1 MPLSQQTEP
10 ETQTVTDLSADLR
23 KGGAADAAPPRDPS
37 DAASLAS
44 WRDYVSLMKPRVMT
58 LVVFTGLAGFA
69 AAPVAVN
76 FLTAAIAMLCIA
88 VGAGAAGAF
97 NMAYDADI
105 DAIMKRTR
113 RRPVPTGRVPAN
125 EAYVFSGVMALAS
138 VLLMALATNY
148 VAAGLLAFSIFFY
161 TVIYTMWLKR
171 STPQNIVI
179 GGAAGAFPPVIGWAA
194 ATGDISLNSVLLFA
208 IIFLWTP
215 PHSWALALYK
225 SGDYSAA
232 GVPMMP
238 VAKGAKSTRLQ
249 ILIYTA
255 LYLAATAGPI
265 VTGLGGWVYAGAV
278 VLGGALFALLAIRV
292 FASRAGDANAAEDEL
307 YAVRAGDKAARD
319 LFAYSIAH
327 LTLLFAALLVE
338 HGAGAYTPVM
348 AFLGGGA

>member
-1 MPLSQQTEP
+1 M
-10 ETQTVTDLSADLR
+10 TDTSADTV
-23 KGGAADAAPPRDPS
+23 KGDAVH
-37 DAASLAS
+37 AASPRASSTLAD

-58 LVVFTGLAGFA
+58 LVVFTGLAGLV
-69 AAPVAVN
+69 AAPGSMNPIA
-76 FLTAAIAMLCIA
+76 AAIAILCIA

-105 DAIMKRTR
+105 DAVMKRTR
-113 RRPVPTGRVPAN
+113 RRPVPTGRVPRE
-125 EAYVFSGVMALAS
+125 EAYVFAGVMSLGS

-161 TVIYTMWLKR
+161 CVIYTMWLKR

-179 GGAAGAFPPVIGWAA
+179 GGAAGAFPPMIGWAA
-194 ATGDISLNSVLLFA
+194 VTGTITLDSLLLFA

-238 VAKGAKSTRLQ
+238 VAKGAKSTRQQ
-249 ILIYTA
+249 ILFYTG
-255 LYLAATAGPI
+255 LYLAATAGP
-265 VTGLGGWVYAGAV
+265 VLTGLGGLVYTGAV
-278 VLGGALFALLAIRV
+278 VLGGALFALLALRV
-292 FASRAGDANAAEDEL
+292 FNSRAGDGNNAEDEL

-338 HGAGAYTPVM
+338 HGAGAFWALPS
-348 AFLGGGA
+348 FGG

>member
-1 MPLSQQTEP
+1 MTDAS
-10 ETQTVTDLSADLR
+10 VDLSP
-23 KGGAADAAPPRDPS
+23 GGAAKAAPPEAHQGSER
-37 DAASLAS
+37 LAS
-44 WRDYVSLMKPRVMT
+44 SRDYFDLMKPRVMT
-58 LVVFTGLAGFA
+58 LVVFTGLAGLV
-69 AAPVAVN
+69 AAPGTMN
-76 FLTAAIAMLCIA
+76 WISAAIAILCIA

-105 DAIMKRTR
+105 DAVMKRTR
-113 RRPVPTGRVPAN
+113 KRPVPTGRVPGS
-125 EAYVFSGVMALAS
+125 EAYAFSGVMALGS

-161 TVIYTMWLKR
+161 CVVYTVWLKR

-179 GGAAGAFPPVIGWAA
+179 GGAAGAFPPMIGWAA
-194 ATGDISLNSVLLFA
+194 ATGSVSLEAVILFS

-238 VAKGAKSTRLQ
+238 VAKGAKSTRAQ
-249 ILIYTA
+249 ILIYTFA
-255 LYLAATAGPI
+255 YLAASAAPVFI
-265 VTGLGGWVYAGAV
+265 GLGGLVYAVAALG
-278 VLGGALFALLAIRV
+278 GGALFLTLAVRV
-292 FASRAGDANAAEDEL
+292 FLSRAGDANAAEDEL

-327 LTLLFAALLVE
+327 LAILFAALLVE
-338 HGAGAYTPVM
+338 HGAGAFIALPG
-348 AFLGGGA
+348 LGGA

>member
-1 MPLSQQTEP
+1 LITLKTEP
-10 ETQTVTDLSADLR
+10 ETTDVTDFSAEMSE
-23 KGGAADAAPPRDPS
+23 GGAAKAASPRDYQDAA
-37 DAASLAS
+37 ATAS

-58 LVVFTGLAGFA
+58 LVVFTGLAGLV
-69 AAPVAVN
+69 AAPGQMN
-76 FLTAAIAMLCIA
+76 ILSAAIAILCIA

-105 DAIMKRTR
+105 DAVMKRTR
-113 RRPVPTGRVPAN
+113 RRPVPTGRVPAS

-179 GGAAGAFPPVIGWAA
+179 GGAAGAFPPMIGWAVV
-194 ATGDISLNSVLLFA
+194 TGDVSLNAILLFA
-208 IIFLWTP
+208 IIFMWTP

-249 ILIYTA
+249 ILVYTV
-255 LYLAATAGPI
+255 LYLAVTAGP
-265 VTGLGGWVYAGAV
+265 VLTGLGGWVYAAAAGV
-278 VLGGALFALLAIRV
+278 GGALFGLLAVRV
-292 FASRAGDANAAEDEL
+292 FLSRAGDANAAEDEL

-338 HGAGAYTPVM
+338 HGAGLHAPILTL
-348 AFLGGGA
+348 AGGV

>member
-1 MPLSQQTEP
+1 MTHQTEP
-10 ETQTVTDLSADLR
+10 ETQIVTDLSADLR

-37 DAASLAS
+37 DAATLAS

-69 AAPVAVN
+69 AAPAEVN

-179 GGAAGAFPPVIGWAA
+179 GGAAGAFPPMIGWAA
-194 ATGDISLNSVLLFA
+194 VTGDITLNSVLLFA

-238 VAKGAKSTRLQ
+238 VAKGAKSTRFQ

-278 VLGGALFALLAIRV
+278 LLGGALFALLAIRV
-292 FASRAGDANAAEDEL
+292 FVSRAGDANAAEDEL

-338 HGAGAYTPVM
+338 HAAGAYKPVM
-348 AFLGGGA
+348 ALLGGGA